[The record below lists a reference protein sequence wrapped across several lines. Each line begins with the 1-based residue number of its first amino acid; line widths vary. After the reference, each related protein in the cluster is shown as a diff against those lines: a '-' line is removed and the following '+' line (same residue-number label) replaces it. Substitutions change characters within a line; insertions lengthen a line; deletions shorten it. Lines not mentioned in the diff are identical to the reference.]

1 MRTVLCSPGSYI
13 QQEGAISQLAGE
25 YVHAGSTGA
34 YILVD
39 PTIDSLYHDSI
50 VSSFD
55 SGQVPYTLAV
65 FGGEYRSTLRCSP
78 IPMQL

>member
-25 YVHAGSTGA
+25 YAHAGSTGA

-39 PTIDSLYHDSI
+39 PTIDSL
-50 VSSFD
+50 
-55 SGQVPYTLAV
+55 
-65 FGGEYRSTLRCSP
+65 
-78 IPMQL
+78 

>member
-25 YVHAGSTGA
+25 YAHAGSTGA

-50 VSSFD
+50 VSSFL
-55 SGQVPYTLAV
+55 TALK
-65 FGGEYRSTLRCSP
+65 L
-78 IPMQL
+78 